1 MLEVCGKF
9 CDKFCGS
16 FQLKKLVGKP
26 KLILLFFKIKKKNP
40 NQRAIHQSLIN
51 KTQITMMIGMHT
63 ALVLLGL
70 FSSFAITDSAKV
82 KRIRSGKVYEDH
94 EDVHIVVNKVG

>member
-1 MLEVCGKF
+1 
-9 CDKFCGS
+9 
-16 FQLKKLVGKP
+16 
-26 KLILLFFKIKKKNP
+26 
-40 NQRAIHQSLIN
+40 
-51 KTQITMMIGMHT
+51 MIGMHT

-94 EDVHIVVNKVG
+94 EDVHIVVNKVGPFNNPTETYRYYSLPFCQKHSTEEEEQKAIADSMVSGASVSRRETEKREGAKK

>member
-1 MLEVCGKF
+1 M
-9 CDKFCGS
+9 
-16 FQLKKLVGKP
+16 
-26 KLILLFFKIKKKNP
+26 I
-40 NQRAIHQSLIN
+40 A
-51 KTQITMMIGMHT
+51 IGMHT